1 MCLTSPGTSST
12 TGPEVTNVCKL
23 IIAFK
28 DGSDTE
34 VLCAN
39 EDEAREYLR
48 KEHKPM
54 LGWEIKPLGNSS

>member
-1 MCLTSPGTSST
+1 M
-12 TGPEVTNVCKL
+12 CKL

-34 VLCAN
+34 VLCN
-39 EDEAREYLR
+39 DEDEAREYLR

>member
-1 MCLTSPGTSST
+1 MSLTSPGMTSI